1 MKILSRK
8 ISAGCVLLLLLASL
22 NSVLADETK
31 GSRLVYV
38 DSVERSEL
46 DAVTG
51 LAISADGKF
60 LYTAAYQ
67 SASLCVFARDSVT
80 GALTYVETADD
91 SELLQGVTSI
101 QLSPDGRFAVTA
113 AFRSQAITLL
123 ARDSETGRLQYLD
136 SKKQDVDEGVSGL
149 DWTIQASFSPDG
161 RFVYAIDDRG
171 GVTCFKLTG
180 LNEETKLEFVEAF
193 RHTDL
198 LGARGMHHHPAGKH
212 LFVACKTSHSLV
224 ALRRDAESGKL
235 STATTVSDDIND
247 VTGLH
252 SAFGVTV
259 SDDGKF
265 VYVVSGQHGGGKDN
279 CVGVF
284 AFDSEAESLTRLQEI
299 YPAET
304 EVDGAKQ
311 PFDGGNNVLL
321 DSAQKNVFA
330 SATASGGLAMFQRDP
345 VTGHLK
351 MVQLVHD
358 NERLGWISGLAVS
371 PDNRFLYAA
380 AERLDTI
387 VTFRIES
394 SPEKIE

>member
-1 MKILSRK
+1 MRILSRK
-8 ISAGCVLLLLLASL
+8 ISAGCVFVCVLAVL
-22 NSVLADETK
+22 NSVQADEIK

-38 DSVERSEL
+38 NSVERSEL

-51 LAISADGKF
+51 VAMSSDGKF

-67 SASLCVFARDSVT
+67 SASLCVFARDSDT

-101 QLSPDGRFAVTA
+101 QLSPDGRFATTA
-113 AFRSQAITLL
+113 AFRSQAVTLL
-123 ARDSETGRLQYLD
+123 ARDPETGRLQYLD
-136 SKKQDVDEGVSGL
+136 SKKQDVDKGVSGL
-149 DWTIQASFSPDG
+149 DWTVVASFSPDG

-180 LNEETKLEFVEAF
+180 MNEQTKLEFVEAF

-212 LFVACKTSHSLV
+212 VFVACKTSHALV
-224 ALRRDAESGKL
+224 ALRRDPDSGKL
-235 STATTVSDDIND
+235 STATTVFDEKNG

-259 SDDGKF
+259 SGDGKF

-279 CVGVF
+279 CVGVY
-284 AFDSEAESLTRLQEI
+284 AFDSEAETLTRLQEI

-304 EVDGAKQ
+304 EVNGVKQ
-311 PFDGGNNVLL
+311 PFDGGNNVVF
-321 DSAQKNVFA
+321 DAAQQNVFA
-330 SATASGGLAMFQRDP
+330 SATASGGLAMFQRD
-345 VTGHLK
+345 TTSGHLK
-351 MVQLVHD
+351 MTQLVHD

-394 SPEKIE
+394 LP

>member
-212 LFVACKTSHSLV
+212 LLVACKTSHSLV
-224 ALRRDAESGKL
+224 ALRRDPDSGKL

-380 AERLDTI
+380 AERLDSL
-387 VTFRIES
+387 VVFRIEP